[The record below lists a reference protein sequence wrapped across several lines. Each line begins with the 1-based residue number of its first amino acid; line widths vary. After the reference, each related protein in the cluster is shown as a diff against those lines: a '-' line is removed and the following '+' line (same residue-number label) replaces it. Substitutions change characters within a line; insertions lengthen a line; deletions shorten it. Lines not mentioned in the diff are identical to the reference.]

1 MNLSGNGGISEV
13 CPITTITLFI
23 LIFDCDE
30 KRSFLRIDCISGSPS
45 LKRYDGKSRLSEQ
58 VRSIPGVR
66 VGTQLE
72 SNDYEGIYRETSYN
86 KANMC
91 ESNPR

>member
-1 MNLSGNGGISEV
+1 M
-13 CPITTITLFI
+13 IT
-23 LIFDCDE
+23 
-30 KRSFLRIDCISGSPS
+30 
-45 LKRYDGKSRLSEQ
+45 
-58 VRSIPGVR
+58 GVR
-66 VGTQLE
+66 VGPQLE